1 MTKDKTDDNPT
12 ALDDARQWW
21 RRPLLKRLVRW
32 SLLAAVLYFVGA
44 AVVRRFAAISWQDIQ
59 FSPGQ
64 LALAAMTLAVMTLS
78 SAAGLRSLLGA
89 FCKCPPMRTLIAAN
103 WIVPLGKYI
112 PGKVAS
118 IAGLIMLLRSRGVSG
133 TVVGSVAVIRQAL
146 GVTVALVLA
155 GPLLIWQPVRSQL
168 PLAWLWCGLLVAGGL
183 AVLHPKVL
191 GPVTG
196 WMLRRVGRPP
206 LARVPR
212 LREYVVPMLWALLT
226 WTLFGTSIW
235 LTARAVAPVPIAQLP
250 VVVAAGALAAV
261 VGFLAVFAPA
271 GLGVREAV
279 LLIVLGQALG
289 PEAAVLTAVL
299 SRLLMTLVDITL
311 AGIGALLLRLQ
322 RN

>member
-1 MTKDKTDDNPT
+1 MTKDKTDDNPP
-12 ALDDARQWW
+12 APDDARQWW
-21 RRPLLKRLVRW
+21 HRPLLRHLVRW
-32 SLLAAVLYFVGA
+32 SLLAVVLYFVGA
-44 AVVRRFAAISWQDIQ
+44 AVVRRFSAIAWQDIQ

-64 LALAAMTLAVMTLS
+64 LALAALTLAVMTLS
-78 SAAGLRSLLGA
+78 SAAGLRALLGA
-89 FCKCPPMRTLIAAN
+89 FCKCPPMRILIAAN
-103 WIVPLGKYI
+103 WLAPLGKYI

-118 IAGLIMLLRSRGVSG
+118 VAGMIWLLRNRGVSG

-168 PLAWLWCGLLVAGGL
+168 PLAWLWCGLLVAGGI
-183 AVLHPKVL
+183 AVLHPRIL

-196 WMLRRVGRPP
+196 WLLRRVGRPP

-212 LREYVVPMLWALLT
+212 LREYVVPMLWATLT

-235 LTARAVAPVPIAQLP
+235 LTARAVGHVPATHLP
-250 VVVAAGALAAV
+250 VFVSAGALAAV

-271 GLGVREAV
+271 GLGVREAI
-279 LLIVLGQALG
+279 LLIVLGQAIG
-289 PEAAVLTAVL
+289 PDAAALTAVL
-299 SRLLMTLVDITL
+299 SRLLMTLVDIAL
-311 AGIGALLLRLQ
+311 AGLGALLLRSQ